1 MKKFLIFTLVMALVF
16 GFVSPTLA
24 KGGNGNGGNGGNNG
38 QGNNSNNNGDSNRNQ
53 NRNTERHENRVGD
66 GMPDFYVI
74 TGEVTAIEGTA
85 EGGSITV
92 LVYGG
97 KDTSIHGTEIVV
109 PTDANTHF
117 VMKDFGPITF
127 DQVVVGDPVSVAIGS
142 EGIALRVTVGAEIG
156 CMPL

>member
-74 TGEVTAIEGTA
+74 TGEVTA
-85 EGGSITV
+85 SHH
-92 LVYGG
+92 
-97 KDTSIHGTEIVV
+97 KDREIVIEQ
-109 PTDANTHF
+109 P
-117 VMKDFGPITF
+117 
-127 DQVVVGDPVSVAIGS
+127 VVDRSVGQHEAERVQIG
-142 EGIALRVTVGAEIG
+142 
-156 CMPL
+156 